1 MGICIILILCL
12 IIGGF
17 LFYLNSFCGDV
28 CDFLVGGFIGFLIG
42 IIICIICAGAG
53 VSDNYTYTQPT
64 TISAI
69 QDNPSLKGEFYLR
82 SGYAEGDLSYSF
94 CYGDPENGFQVKTVS
109 AEKCVV
115 KFTDKEPYF
124 QQKEQLTN
132 WFGKFL
138 YSTDKF
144 TLEEYV
150 IYVPEETILKDFKI
164 DLQ

>member
-1 MGICIILILCL
+1 MGICIILILCV

-17 LFYLNSFCGDV
+17 LFYLSFWGDV
-28 CDFLVGGFIGFLIG
+28 CDFLLGGFIGLLVG
-42 IIICIICAGAG
+42 IVICSIFAGVG
-53 VSDNYTYTQPT
+53 VSDNYTYTQPI

-69 QDNPSLKGEFYLR
+69 QDNASSKGEFYLR
-82 SGYAEGDLSYSF
+82 GGYVEGDLSYSF
-94 CYGDPENGFQVKTVS
+94 CYGDPENGFQIKTVS

-150 IYVPEETILKDFKI
+150 IYIPEGTMINDFKI